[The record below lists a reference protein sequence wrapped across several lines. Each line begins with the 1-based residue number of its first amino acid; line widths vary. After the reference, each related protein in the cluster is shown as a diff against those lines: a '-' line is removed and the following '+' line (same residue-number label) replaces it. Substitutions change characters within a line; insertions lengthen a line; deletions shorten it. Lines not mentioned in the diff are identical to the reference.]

1 MYRLGIDLGTTN
13 TLAAYVN
20 NNNTPELI
28 PDPRFS
34 DVYITPSV
42 VHVSANACVAGES
55 LERILA
61 ANNQLSV
68 TRNIKLSM
76 GQDRSVFTHTDQ
88 SNWTPEAISSLLL
101 KKVKK
106 DAELK
111 LGTQIS
117 EALVAIPANFDS
129 SQRLATQ
136 AASKMAG
143 FSKVELVEEPVA
155 AAASYCFSSDQKEQ
169 TIFVYDLG
177 GGTFDATVI
186 HSSAD
191 GLYTLSTIGSK
202 TIGGKYFDELIV
214 NELIQLYKATFG
226 TSRFSTG
233 ALEVLRQFAEES
245 KAKLSTRKMPT
256 IRQSLLIDG
265 NVLDVCFTY
274 QHLSKLVYPL
284 LDQTME
290 LSHKCV
296 QDAGLN
302 WQQIDSILLVG
313 GSSQLQAVTDKLHK
327 LTGKDK
333 ESLIL
338 YQPHEAIA
346 FGAAILANGAHSESG
361 QQFEL
366 KQQIASNYLG
376 LSTYNPETKE
386 TDIEF
391 LIERNTPLPTTVSK
405 TFYTNRRHQEKMSI
419 ELLQAKQGK
428 EDAERLGVFSFGP
441 FANEQDNVPID
452 FEITYGRDGIIKV
465 EAIEKEKQVKLSGIA
480 NVENNKKLD
489 TELNIESIGFI

>member
-42 VHVSANACVAGES
+42 VHISANSCVAGES

-68 TRNIKLSM
+68 TRNIKLEM
-76 GQDRSVFTHTDQ
+76 GSDSSIFTHSDQ
-88 SNWTPEAISSLLL
+88 SQWTPEAISGLLL
-101 KKVKK
+101 KKIKK

-111 LGTQIS
+111 LGAQIS

-136 AASKMAG
+136 AAAKMAG
-143 FSKVELVEEPVA
+143 FSKIELVEEPVA
-155 AAASYCFSSDQKEQ
+155 AAASFCFNSDQKEQ

-191 GLYTLSTIGSK
+191 GLYTLSTIGAK
-202 TIGGKYFDELIV
+202 QIGGKYFDELIV
-214 NELIQLYKATFG
+214 NELIDLYKATFG
-226 TSRFSTG
+226 TSRLSTG
-233 ALEVLRQFAEES
+233 ALEVLRQFAENA
-245 KAKLSTRKMPT
+245 KAKLSTKTKPT
-256 IRQSLLIDG
+256 IEQSLLVDG
-265 NVLDVCFTY
+265 NVLDVRFTY

-284 LDQTME
+284 LDETME

-296 QDAGLN
+296 QDAGLT

-366 KQQIASNYLG
+366 KQQIASNHLG
-376 LSTYNPETKE
+376 LRTFNPETKE
-386 TDIEF
+386 PDIEF
-391 LIERNTPLPTTVSK
+391 LIERNTPLPASISK
-405 TFYTNRRHQEKMSI
+405 TFYTNRKHQEKMSI

-428 EDAERLGVFSFGP
+428 GDAERLGVFSFGP
-441 FANEQDNVPID
+441 FAKEKENVPVD
-452 FEITYGRDGIIKV
+452 FEVTYGRDGIVSVKAQDRDQLTKV
-465 EAIEKEKQVKLSGIA
+465 SVVIHSDAKGSTTNDDLLV
-480 NVENNKKLD
+480 NVN
-489 TELNIESIGFI
+489 FA